1 MSFNE
6 DDTRKFYRWL
16 GHKPGEYTEIR
27 IIPWPPGSAPVIQRW
42 VQNEDDL
49 VELCR
54 EWSGKRQC
62 YIGVNPR
69 LREGGSTEDISRVV
83 AIPFDVDAERTP
95 GFDKDAATDEELA
108 KAKQRMIE
116 LNSWIQMQNYKAP
129 FIVMSGNGFH
139 ALQKVD
145 IPVDEDLPGKLE
157 AYFHEAPTE
166 GMDSIFDLPRIIKVP
181 GTMSVKGP
189 NTEERP
195 HRLSHII
202 TEGDPEPDTHLAE
215 HIKSLEPYTHIAKPY
230 VPISTTTPEVTK
242 ERRTGS
248 LKPCFKRF
256 AEEGGRLTSIGSE
269 DHLLRLALVVEA
281 HAKGYSRA
289 QILELFTKADDFDPK
304 TTKDKVDNQ
313 LGKIAVEGLKIWSCH
328 AIHKHGGCL
337 GETCSRYRKQV
348 AKHLPTPP
356 PDPGQPAPPDAFFNE
371 EGNFIPTYLINY
383 ILETTGEGRLLTPTT
398 KKGGDVIWHYHPRL
412 GIFRP
417 DGIAYVKKQ
426 AAHILG
432 DKAKRYMIAEV
443 VELTQIK
450 TYIDREEFE
459 EDPDIFVL
467 KNGVYNFDTEELT
480 EHSPEYHAKARLLI
494 IYDPD
499 AKAPAILKFLEEVI
513 PGKVTL
519 FLEWLGYHLIKDY
532 RWADILILVGDGEN
546 GKSVLL
552 RLMRTFL
559 GGSANVSD
567 VSLLR
572 LTTNNFAA
580 SRLYSKLANIA
591 ADVGSEELK
600 DTSQL
605 KTLTGNDWF
614 EVEAKYQEGFS
625 MLNYAK
631 LSFSV
636 NKIPK
641 TPDRS
646 RAFHRRPLI
655 ITCPNFFVK
664 GVNRDPDI
672 LSKITTPGELSGLF
686 NLALE
691 GRARLLKNGEFTGEQ
706 TVEEKQ
712 ELYEEL
718 MDDVTAFLNHCVDTA
733 DIDGVIPKDDF
744 HVLYYQFCKMK
755 GYTPALKGTF
765 SVEIKPRIVNLGEGQ
780 RRIEGKR
787 VHCWTGIS
795 MKPDKTRAGC
805 AKCAGYINCKT
816 QVYLKSAQ
824 AAQASQP
831 ALYEKSKIVVE
842 REIGDP
848 VPPVPPVPEGEKKPE
863 NGLFSPSS
871 EPSAKPSPDKNK
883 QTLRT
888 NVEERSLMQDTAQL
902 FPKDVTL
909 CTEER
914 TASVVSKLISAVKTQ
929 GHVIPEW
936 PVLFL
941 ERHQIPHDEAVNVV
955 EGLRLMKK
963 LVQRGDD
970 SWEVP
975 S

>member
-6 DDTRKFYRWL
+6 GDARKFYKWL
-16 GHKPGEYTEIR
+16 GHKPSEYTEIR
-27 IIPWPPGSAPVIQRW
+27 IIPWPPGLAPVIQRW
-42 VQNEDDL
+42 VQNEDAFI
-49 VELCR
+49 ELCR

-62 YIGVNPR
+62 YVGINPR
-69 LREGGSTEDISRVV
+69 KREGGEAEDVARVV
-83 AIPFDVDAERTP
+83 GIPFDVDSDHPVKE
-95 GFDKDAATDEELA
+95 AATDQEVA
-108 KAKQRMIE
+108 KAKQRTIE
-116 LNSWIQMQNYKAP
+116 LNSFLRTQGYKAP
-129 FIVMSGNGFH
+129 LIIMSGNGFH
-139 ALQKVD
+139 VLQKID
-145 IPVDEDLPGKLE
+145 IPVDEDLPSKLE
-157 AYFHEAPTE
+157 SYFHEAVPNE
-166 GMDSIFDLPRIIKVP
+166 DLDSIFDLPRIIKIP

-189 NTEERP
+189 NTEKRP
-195 HRLSHII
+195 HRLSFILA
-202 TEGDPEPDTHLAE
+202 EGDPDVDTALGRHIAE
-215 HIKSLEPYTHIAKPY
+215 LEPYVPTAKTYMPTLT
-230 VPISTTTPEVTK
+230 STPEEKT
-242 ERRTGS
+242 ERRTGG

-289 QILELFTKADDFDPK
+289 QILELFTKAEDFDPK
-304 TTKDKVDNQ
+304 TTRDKVDNQ
-313 LGKIAVEGLKIWSCH
+313 LGKIAVDGLKAWSCR

-337 GETCSRYRKQV
+337 GETCNRYKKQV
-348 AKHLPTPP
+348 AKYLPTPP
-356 PDPGQPAPPDAFFNE
+356 PDPGQLASPDAFFDAN
-371 EGNFIPTYLINY
+371 NSFIPTYLVNY
-383 ILETTGEGRLLTPTT
+383 IIETTGEGHLLTPIT
-398 KKGGDVIWHYHPRL
+398 KKGGDVTWRYHPRL

-417 DGIAYVKKQ
+417 DGVTYVEKEAK
-426 AAHILG
+426 HILG
-432 DKAKRYMIAEV
+432 DKAKKYMLAEV
-443 VELTQIK
+443 VKLMQVE
-450 TYIDREEFE
+450 TYIDRKEFE
-459 EDPDIFVL
+459 EDPDILVL
-467 KNGVYNFDTEELT
+467 KNGVYNFDAEEVT
-480 EHSPEYHAKARLLI
+480 EHSPQYHAKARLPI
-494 IYDPD
+494 TYDPD

-559 GGSANVSD
+559 GGTENVSD

-580 SRLYSKLANIA
+580 SRLYGKLANIA

-614 EVEAKYQEGFS
+614 EAEAKYQEGFS

-631 LSFSV
+631 LSFST
-636 NKIPK
+636 NKVPK
-641 TPDRS
+641 TLDRS

-672 LSKITTPGELSGLF
+672 LSKITTPQELSGLF
-686 NLALE
+686 NLTLE

-718 MDDVTAFLNHCVDTA
+718 MDDVTAFLNYCVDTT
-733 DIDGVIPKDDF
+733 DVEGIVPKDDF

-755 GYTPALKGTF
+755 GYAPALKGTF
-765 SVEIKPRIVNLGEGQ
+765 SVEIKPRIVNLGESYRKIG
-780 RRIEGKR
+780 EKR
-787 VHCWTGIS
+787 VHCWTGFS

-805 AKCAGYINCKT
+805 ARCAGSITCAH
-816 QVYLKSAQ
+816 S
-824 AAQASQP
+824 SR
-831 ALYEKSKIVVE
+831 KIVVE
-842 REIGDP
+842 KEIRDP
-848 VPPVPPVPEGEKKPE
+848 ARPAHPAREGEKKLE
-863 NGLFSPSS
+863 NGLFSPLSG
-871 EPSAKPSPDKNK
+871 PSAEPPLVVDGRTPS
-883 QTLRT
+883 T
-888 NVEERSLMQDTAQL
+888 NVEERPPMQDTTTPDA
-902 FPKDVTL
+902 
-909 CTEER
+909 EER
-914 TASVVSKLISAVKTQ
+914 TASAVSKLISAVKTQ

-941 ERHQIPHDEAVNVV
+941 ERHQVPHGEAVNVV
-955 EGLRLMKK
+955 EGLRIMRK

>member
-6 DDTRKFYRWL
+6 SGARKFYQWL
-16 GHKPGEYTEIR
+16 SHKPSEFTEIR
-27 IIPWPPGSAPVIQRW
+27 IIAWPPGSALVIQRW
-42 VQNEDDL
+42 VQNEDAFI
-49 VELCR
+49 ELCR

-62 YIGVNPR
+62 YVGINPR
-69 LREGGSTEDISRVV
+69 KREGGSKEDVSRVT
-83 AIPFDVDAERTP
+83 AIPFDVDSKHPTDE
-95 GFDKDAATDEELA
+95 AATDEELA
-108 KAKQRMIE
+108 QAQNRVIE
-116 LNSWIQMQNYKAP
+116 LNSWIRTQGYKAP
-129 FIVMSGNGFH
+129 LIVMSGNGYH
-139 ALQKVD
+139 VLQKVD
-145 IPVDEDLPGKLE
+145 IPIDEDLPSILEKKLE

-166 GMDSIFDLPRIIKVP
+166 GMDSIFDLPRIIKIP

-189 NTEERP
+189 DTNERP
-195 HRLSHII
+195 HRLSYIL
-202 TEGDPEPDTHLAE
+202 TEGDPDVDTALGR
-215 HIKSLEPYTHIAKPY
+215 HITELEPYIPTAKIY
-230 VPISTTTPEVTK
+230 VPTLTATPEAKT
-242 ERRTGS
+242 ERRTGN

-289 QILELFTKADDFDPK
+289 QILELFTKAEDFDPK
-304 TTKDKVDNQ
+304 TTRDKVDNQ
-313 LGKIAVEGLKIWSCH
+313 LGKIAVDGLKAWSCQ

-337 GETCSRYRKQV
+337 GETCNRYKKQV
-348 AKHLPTPP
+348 AKYLPTPP
-356 PDPGQPAPPDAFFNE
+356 PDPGQPASPDAFFDAN
-371 EGNFIPTYLINY
+371 NSFIPTYLVNY
-383 ILETTGEGRLLTPTT
+383 IIETTGEGHLLTPTT
-398 KKGGDVIWHYHPRL
+398 KKGGDVTWRYHPRL

-417 DGIAYVKKQ
+417 DGVTYVEKEAK
-426 AAHILG
+426 HILG
-432 DKAKRYMIAEV
+432 DKAKKYMLAEV
-443 VELTQIK
+443 VKLMQVE

-459 EDPDIFVL
+459 EDPDILVL
-467 KNGVYNFDTEELT
+467 KNGVYNFDTEEVT
-480 EHSPEYHAKARLLI
+480 EHSPQYHAKARLPI
-494 IYDPD
+494 TYDSD

-559 GGSANVSD
+559 GGTENVSD

-580 SRLYSKLANIA
+580 SRLYGKLANIA

-614 EVEAKYQEGFS
+614 EAEAKYQEGFS

-631 LSFSV
+631 LSFST
-636 NKIPK
+636 NKVPK
-641 TPDRS
+641 TLDRS

-672 LSKITTPGELSGLF
+672 FSKITTPQELSGLF

-718 MDDVTAFLNHCVDTA
+718 MDDVTAFINHCVETA

-744 HVLYYQFCKMK
+744 HMLYYQFCKMK
-755 GYTPALKGTF
+755 GYAPALKGTF
-765 SVEIKPRIVNLGEGQ
+765 SVEIKPRVVNLGEGQ

-795 MKPDKTRAGC
+795 MKPDKTRVGC

-816 QVYLKSAQ
+816 QMYLKPAQAAQ

-831 ALYEKSKIVVE
+831 ALYQKSKTVVE
-842 REIGDP
+842 REIEDP
-848 VPPVPPVPEGEKKPE
+848 VPPVPPVPEDEKKPE
-863 NGLFSPSS
+863 NGFFSPPS
-871 EPSAKPSPDKNK
+871 EPLAKPSPE

-888 NVEERSLMQDTAQL
+888 NVEERPLIEGSLEFPQKRDILNADKRAISLIETA
-902 FPKDVTL
+902 FSCADCGAPNATIRFRNMNL
-909 CTEER
+909 CPACMR
-914 TASVVSKLISAVKTQ
+914 A
-929 GHVIPEW
+929 
-936 PVLFL
+936 
-941 ERHQIPHDEAVNVV
+941 R
-955 EGLRLMKK
+955 MKG
-963 LVQRGDD
+963 GDRKG
-970 SWEVP
+970 
-975 S
+975 